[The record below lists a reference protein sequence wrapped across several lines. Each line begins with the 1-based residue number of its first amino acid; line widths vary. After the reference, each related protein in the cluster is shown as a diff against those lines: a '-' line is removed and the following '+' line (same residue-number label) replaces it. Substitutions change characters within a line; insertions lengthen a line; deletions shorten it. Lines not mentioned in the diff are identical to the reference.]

1 VFQLIRSERP
11 RYGATKA
18 LLIRPACWGASA
30 DLLSDR
36 APRARSGGGK
46 DSQSCG
52 KRRCPAYDADAGA
65 PSTLQPSRRTQP
77 PSLCDPK
84 VESVLNAWKK
94 DASRCCGLRHLLH
107 DVPPL
112 QLVPS
117 GRKPFIAAESGMGL
131 VSLRITARPALGQV
145 EILNVNIST
154 SLGAYRRKAQRA
166 KIVILEIL
174 GRLSRNDLWQT

>member
-1 VFQLIRSERP
+1 M
-11 RYGATKA
+11 A
-18 LLIRPACWGASA
+18 LHMMPTPAR
-30 DLLSDR
+30 LR
-36 APRARSGGGK
+36 RF
-46 DSQSCG
+46 SQ
-52 KRRCPAYDADAGA
+52 AA
-65 PSTLQPSRRTQP
+65 
-77 PSLCDPK
+77 
-84 VESVLNAWKK
+84 E
-94 DASRCCGLRHLLH
+94 H